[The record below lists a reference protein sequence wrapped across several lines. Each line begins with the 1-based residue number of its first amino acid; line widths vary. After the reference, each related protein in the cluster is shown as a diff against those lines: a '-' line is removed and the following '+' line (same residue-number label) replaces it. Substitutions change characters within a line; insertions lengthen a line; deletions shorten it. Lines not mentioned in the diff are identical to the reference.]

1 MLYFLTDYFICCNI
15 SYFYQSDN
23 NIWGQLLKFPAVS
36 AFFSSNND
44 EEREKSIEKIWE
56 HLRVVEN
63 QCFGDQ
69 KKFFGGDIINIMDIA
84 FGSIFKILVVAED
97 ILDAKVLEDEKFPH
111 LHSWYNNFKDVSVI
125 KENLPDHEKM
135 VAFIKFIREKRLAS
149 S

>member
-1 MLYFLTDYFICCNI
+1 MKETSCAMFI
-15 SYFYQSDN
+15 QSDYDY
-23 NIWGQLLKFPAVS
+23 FPAVS

-56 HLRVVEN
+56 HPRVVEN

-69 KKFFGGDIINIMDIA
+69 KKFFGGDIINIVEIA
-84 FGSIFKILVVAED
+84 FGSIFKFLVAED
-97 ILDAKVLEDEKFPH
+97 ILEAKVLEDEKFPH